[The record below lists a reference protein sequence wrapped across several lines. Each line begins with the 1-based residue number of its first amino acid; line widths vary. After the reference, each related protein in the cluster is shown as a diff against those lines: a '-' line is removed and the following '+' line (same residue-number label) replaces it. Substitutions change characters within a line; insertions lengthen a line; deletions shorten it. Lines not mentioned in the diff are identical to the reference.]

1 MTLPNRAPSPLAVAC
16 LLLPL
21 ALAASSPASAQG
33 AAGRDPDKDANR
45 TRSAIERTVRLPN
58 LPGIRQHL
66 DQVLPGR
73 GRAQSSGSG
82 SASGGS
88 ASDSSPRGARSG
100 SSSSSTTRSRASGP
114 AAPPRGAAGPA
125 APPRGGG
132 ADTEK
137 VEPDQ
142 PFRPMPPR
150 ARVTFNLENASLM
163 ELVRLI
169 ANLTGRRFIV
179 PGKIREIQ
187 ATVYAPT
194 QVTVSQAYRA
204 FLSIL
209 QINGLTLVPA
219 GRYLKIVETQNVQN
233 RPLPIYNSDEAMPA
247 DDRFLTRI
255 HRLEHIGAEDAAQLL
270 QRFKSTDGQLVAY
283 APTNMLIITD
293 TGRNVRRMLRLLRA
307 IDVPRGGAQMWIEP
321 VHHANASELAER
333 LKEIFKATAGGG
345 SGGSSRA
352 SGSSRPRAT
361 AKPKGGRSG
370 GGTATIGSSAGGL
383 TRIIPEERTNALIII
398 ATERAYLRILEL
410 LRQLDVP
417 MEGGA
422 RVHVYEVQHLDASDL
437 ASTLESLVRAGG
449 SRRGGRGGSNS
460 GGQGA
465 VASLFEGEVQV
476 TAHVSSNSL
485 LIVASAHDYAALR
498 QVIEQIDSPR
508 RQVFIEAVVME
519 LSVSRSSA
527 LGLSFHGGLV
537 GTPTDG
543 SLVVL
548 GSDAATTLGF
558 PLTLDQDALSG
569 LALGVRGDTIPES
582 QQLIGLSVPAFGV
595 VLTALARSGDANV
608 LSTPHII
615 AMDNTEAEI
624 SVGQN
629 IPLQTSGFP
638 AGLAGLGLAGLGGT
652 AGLAGLASG
661 RRGASAAAGLGAL
674 GGLASGFAG
683 GIARQDVG
691 TTIRITPHIND
702 NDEIRLEIEEE
713 ISERGATEGD
723 LGVVSINRRT
733 ARTELMLRDQ
743 QTVVIGGLMR
753 ESTTTSE
760 TKVPVL
766 GDIPLLGALFRRTT
780 RQKQKSNLL
789 LILTPYIIR
798 DASDLRAIFERKMRE
813 RQEFLDRYFVF
824 SGEDY
829 QPPIDYSRT
838 RGLVA
843 EINGTLDDLQAEAR
857 LAEEARLRPPPTH
870 EPREPVGSADDLV
883 PSGGDEGNGAAS
895 PGATSTPTT
904 SSPTISVTPTATP
917 APTANQQ

>member
-1 MTLPNRAPSPLAVAC
+1 
-16 LLLPL
+16 
-21 ALAASSPASAQG
+21 
-33 AAGRDPDKDANR
+33 
-45 TRSAIERTVRLPN
+45 
-58 LPGIRQHL
+58 
-66 DQVLPGR
+66 
-73 GRAQSSGSG
+73 
-82 SASGGS
+82 
-88 ASDSSPRGARSG
+88 
-100 SSSSSTTRSRASGP
+100 
-114 AAPPRGAAGPA
+114 
-125 APPRGGG
+125 
-132 ADTEK
+132 
-137 VEPDQ
+137 
-142 PFRPMPPR
+142 MPPR

-163 ELVRLI
+163 ELVRMI

-179 PGKIREIQ
+179 PGKIRDIQ

-194 QVTVSQAYRA
+194 QVTVAEAYRA

-209 QINGLTLVPA
+209 QVNGLTVVPA

-233 RPLPIYNSDEAMPA
+233 RPLPLYRSADGAPR

-255 HRLEHIGAEDAAQLL
+255 HRLEHIGAEDAAALL
-270 QRFKSTDGQLVAY
+270 SRFKSPDGDIVAY
-283 APTNMLIITD
+283 APTNMLVITD
-293 TGRNVRRMLRLLRA
+293 TGRNIRRMTRLLEA

-321 VHHANASELAER
+321 VHYANASEMAER
-333 LKEIFKATAGGG
+333 LSEIFEATGGA
-345 SGGSSRA
+345 SA
-352 SGSSRPRAT
+352 SGRDARSSAGSRPRTT
-361 AKPKGGRSG
+361 AKPPKPRRG
-370 GGTATIGSSAGGL
+370 GGGATTVGSGSGSL
-383 TRIIPEERTNALIII
+383 TRIIPEERTNSLIII
-398 ATERAYLRILEL
+398 AGERAYLRILEL

-417 MEGGA
+417 VEGGG
-422 RVHVYEVQHLDASDL
+422 RVHVYEVQHLDATEL
-437 ASTLESLVRAGG
+437 ASTLEALVRSGSS
-449 SRRGGRGGSNS
+449 SRRGGRGNS
-460 GGQGA
+460 GNNAQAA
-465 VASLFEGEVQV
+465 VANLFEGEVQI
-476 TAHVSSNSL
+476 TAHEPSNSL
-485 LIVASAHDYAALR
+485 IVVASTHDYAALR
-498 QVIEQIDSPR
+498 RVVAQLDSPR

-519 LSVSRSSA
+519 LSVSRSNA

-537 GTPTDG
+537 GSPTDG

-548 GSDAATTLGF
+548 GSDAGTTLGF

-629 IPLQTSGFP
+629 IPLQTSGLP
-638 AGLAGLGLAGLGGT
+638 AGLGLGLAGLGGAAGLAGAAGAQGARGA
-652 AGLAGLASG
+652 AGLAGLA
-661 RRGASAAAGLGAL
+661 GLT
-674 GGLASGFAG
+674 SSFAG

-702 NDEIRLEIEEE
+702 SDEIRLEIEEE
-713 ISERGATEGD
+713 ISERGATEGE

-733 ARTELMLRDQ
+733 ARTELMVQDQ

-760 TKVPVL
+760 TKVPIL
-766 GDIPLLGALFRRTT
+766 GDIPILGALFRRTS

-798 DASDLRAIFERKMRE
+798 DPSDLRAIFERKMRE

-829 QPPIDYSRT
+829 EPPIDYSRT

-843 EINGTLDDLQAEAR
+843 EINGTLDALEEEGRIAEA
-857 LAEEARLRPPPTH
+857 ARMRPPPTH
-870 EPREPVGSADDLV
+870 SPRAPIGNAQDLL
-883 PSGGDEGNGAAS
+883 PEHPGNGAQDEPPPAS
-895 PGATSTPTT
+895 PPNEGDTVHYQQGGTP
-904 SSPTISVTPTATP
+904 SAPP
-917 APTANQQ
+917 AQEPRAQ